1 MEILITITMFLR
13 MGTMYQAKVSIVLA
27 IINLLVKLLLRRV
40 SMLMRGLDMR
50 SPGRNLLVLVLGTS
64 III

>member
-13 MGTMYQAKVSIVLA
+13 MGTMYQGKVSIVLA